1 MRKQSRRRQHWQNIV
16 VHLASKV
23 LASLLLPYYC
33 MTELQS
39 ISSAKNF
46 VPKCIPNN
54 FWESAPA
61 VYLLN
66 NNIWPYY
73 ILFMFCVSYEW
84 AFFVY
89 QIQGCQLCI
98 VGYTDFFCQ
107 VMKKCAKKSQV
118 QWYTKTKSWSR
129 AVEWNFATGYRDFS
143 HFSGQVSR
151 KTNVIT
157 FCGLAGSS
165 TWLVAVAGTT
175 LAALSLASKVMT
187 QAATIRKPGRR
198 NKQKL
203 NLSKTLL
210 RIWITLPMHHQLKK
224 RQCKKMSNT
233 SSYSLFSCVGCI
245 WSPLRF

>member
-1 MRKQSRRRQHWQNIV
+1 
-16 VHLASKV
+16 
-23 LASLLLPYYC
+23 
-33 MTELQS
+33 
-39 ISSAKNF
+39 
-46 VPKCIPNN
+46 
-54 FWESAPA
+54 
-61 VYLLN
+61 
-66 NNIWPYY
+66 
-73 ILFMFCVSYEW
+73 
-84 AFFVY
+84 
-89 QIQGCQLCI
+89 
-98 VGYTDFFCQ
+98 
-107 VMKKCAKKSQV
+107 MKKCAKKSQV

-233 SSYSLFSCVGCI
+233 SSYSLFHVLVVFDLPYVSRKDHHRLSQGTKYVLSVLPDVAMGKKERWSGIEKKVSSVSMYWLQSNVKPVFISLGRCSYLYLVNKRLYSDLFHNLQNCVLWVLLSVHGIRCT
-245 WSPLRF
+245 